1 MEIGFL
7 TAPFADVE
15 QAIEAAR
22 ATGVR
27 SLELAHDDVDR
38 VRAAG
43 LEVAALARYHEWAE
57 LEPHV
62 RLAAAK
68 GVPAVSTLAGFAE
81 HRGRLRELLGG
92 AVELA
97 GDLGVRLAFENW
109 YRTNL
114 RTLDDWRAFFAIF
127 PQEHVGLVFDPSHLE
142 WQGIDWRAALA
153 EFRDRIAFAHA
164 KDVAYDES
172 GNWRYV
178 LPGRGVIDWSEFD
191 YDGFVSVEHEDDD
204 YGPAEG
210 IARAVEYLR
219 RSSAPSGESGGAP

>member
-1 MEIGFL
+1 MEVGFL

-15 QAIEAAR
+15 RAIEAAQ

-27 SLELAHDDVDR
+27 SLELAQDDVDA
-38 VRAAG
+38 VCAAG
-43 LEVAALARYHEWAE
+43 LEVAALARYGQWAE

-68 GVPAVSTLAGFAE
+68 GIPAVSTLSGFPE
-81 HRGRLRELLGG
+81 DRERLPELLGP
-92 AVELA
+92 AIELA
-97 GDLGVRLAFENW
+97 DELGVRLAFENW

-114 RTLDDWRAFFAIF
+114 RTLDDWRSFFATF

-142 WQGIDWRAALA
+142 WQGIDWRAALD
-153 EFRDRIAFAHA
+153 EFRDRVVFAHA
-164 KDVAYDES
+164 KDVAYDDA
-172 GNWRYV
+172 GDWRYV
-178 LPGRGVIDWSEFD
+178 LPGRGVIDWSELD

-210 IARAVEYLR
+210 IALAVEHLR
-219 RSSAPSGESGGAP
+219 R

>member
-15 QAIEAAR
+15 RVVETAHAS
-22 ATGVR
+22 GVR
-27 SLELAHDDVDR
+27 SLELAQDDVDR

-43 LEVAALARYHEWAE
+43 LEVAALARYGQWAA
-57 LEPHV
+57 LEPHI

-68 GVPAVSTLAGFAE
+68 GVPAVSTLSGFPE
-81 HRGRLRELLGG
+81 DRERLPELLGP

-97 GDLGVRLAFENW
+97 GELGIRLAFENW

-114 RTLDDWRAFFAIF
+114 RTLDDWRSFFATF

-142 WQGIDWRAALA
+142 WQGIDWRAALG
-153 EFRDRIAFAHA
+153 EFRHRIVFAHA
-164 KDVAYDES
+164 KDVAYDDAGE
-172 GNWRYV
+172 WRYV
-178 LPGRGVIDWSEFD
+178 LPGRGVIDWSRFE
-191 YDGFVSVEHEDDD
+191 YEGFVSVEHEDDD

-210 IARAVEYLR
+210 IVLAVEHLR
-219 RSSAPSGESGGAP
+219 R